1 MNVCARCDFVVKS
14 EVVTDWQKYY
24 CQCKAS
30 EIFLFEV
37 SPGRT
42 ACHLF
47 AKIEHP
53 IKPVVMPDDADVQ
66 KLKSSATKK
75 EKEKKQMDFI
85 DEDKWITQE
94 TQNMRDESL

>member
-47 AKIEHP
+47 AE
-53 IKPVVMPDDADVQ
+53 KPDNSDIQ
-66 KLKSSATKK
+66 KLNPSAPK
-75 EKEKKQMDFI
+75 KEKKQMDFVED
-85 DEDKWITQE
+85 DEWVTQE
-94 TQNMRDESL
+94 TQNMREEEI